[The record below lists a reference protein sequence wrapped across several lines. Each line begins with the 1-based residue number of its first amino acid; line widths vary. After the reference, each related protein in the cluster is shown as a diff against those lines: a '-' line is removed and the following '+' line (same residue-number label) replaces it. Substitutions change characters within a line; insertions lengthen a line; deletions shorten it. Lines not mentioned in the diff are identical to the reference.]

1 MTYITSGTS
10 STPQNWFSQVGK
22 AVAAFMR
29 DTSDRGLAVT
39 ESPWPAND
47 RHQEK

>member
-10 STPQNWFSQVGK
+10 ANSQNWFSQL
-22 AVAAFMR
+22 AAAITAFMR
-29 DTSDRGLAVT
+29 ETSDRGLAVT

-47 RHQEK
+47 RHEDK

>member
-1 MTYITSGTS
+1 MAYITSGTS
-10 STPQNWFSQVGK
+10 SAPQNWLSQVGK

-29 DTSDRGLAVT
+29 EISDRSLAVT
-39 ESPWPAND
+39 ETPWPAND